1 TACGS
6 FISERPGRVICA
18 YGGPRGPQL
27 IIVFAQE
34 GDDEEEAAGENRGW
48 TADEATAS
56 VRAIDKL
63 QRSRRWDK
71 KKPAS
76 VTAHTTQDHD
86 ANLRRV
92 LHALN
97 EAGLKLNMQKCK
109 FNQTSLRFLGHTISK
124 DGLHPDQDR
133 VSAVA
138 DAPAPHDTSSLRSF
152 LGLASW
158 YKFTAACDT
167 CPELTQLRRQI
178 QAGWPQ
184 CKKNVAP
191 ELTPYFNVQDEL
203 AVDNSLVM
211 RGTDRVVVPTSLRSR
226 VVDLA
231 HEGHQGIY
239 NDKSAKTAPAPFTPV
254 KLPDGPWEKVAIDIM
269 GPFENA
275 TWDCRY
281 IIALTD
287 YYSKWPEVA
296 FASTVTTEVIIRFLT
311 SVFSREGNPSYLVS
325 DNGSICSFISE

>member
-1 TACGS
+1 VPFGLASAPSAFQKIMSTILAGL
-6 FISERPGRVICA
+6 PGVQAYLDDIIC
-18 YGGPRGPQL
+18 YGVNQ
-27 IIVFAQE
+27 
-34 GDDEEEAAGENRGW
+34 
-48 TADEATAS
+48 
-56 VRAIDKL
+56 
-63 QRSRRWDK
+63 
-71 KKPAS
+71 
-76 VTAHTTQDHD
+76 QDHD

-226 VVDLA
+226 VVGLA

-239 NDKSAKTAPAPFTPV
+239 NDKSAKTAPAPLTPV
-254 KLPDGPWEKVAIDIM
+254 KLPDGLWEKVAIDIM

-275 TWDCRY
+275 TWDCCY

-296 FASTVTTEVIIRFLT
+296 FASTVTTENTKDHYVYVARISVATGAPPWSKRLVAGSARNGDVGPPSSRLT
-311 SVFSREGNPSYLVS
+311 TRRKVHEGPV
-325 DNGSICSFISE
+325 